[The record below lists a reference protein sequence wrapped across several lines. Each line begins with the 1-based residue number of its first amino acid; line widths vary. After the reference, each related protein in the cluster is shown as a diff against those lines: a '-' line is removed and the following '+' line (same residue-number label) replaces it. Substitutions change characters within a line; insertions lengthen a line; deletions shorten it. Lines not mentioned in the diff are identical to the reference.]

1 MIPTVSFVF
10 TGLVNELCDGCYDD
24 TMHYGETS
32 IVRRG
37 CIPNDQCLLLNLN
50 DTSGRRESFFRMF
63 RDESVQVSK
72 VAAGFSREDYWI
84 DPLQAPQSNL
94 ENIS

>member
-10 TGLVNELCDGCYDD
+10 TGLVNELCDGSCDD
-24 TMHYGETS
+24 TMLYGETS

-37 CIPNDQCLLLNLN
+37 CIPNDQCILLNFN

-72 VAAGFSREDYWI
+72 VAGFFEEVYWI
-84 DPLQAPQSNL
+84 DPLKAPQSNL
-94 ENIS
+94 EHTS